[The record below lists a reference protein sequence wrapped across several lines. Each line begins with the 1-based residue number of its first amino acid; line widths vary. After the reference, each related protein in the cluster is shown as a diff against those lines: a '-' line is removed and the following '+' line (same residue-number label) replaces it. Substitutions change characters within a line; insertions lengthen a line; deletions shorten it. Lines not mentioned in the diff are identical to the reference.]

1 MRVAIRDRCWLA
13 VVLLAAGC
21 SAGPRTGPPHNLERR
36 LARLEQE
43 RLTAVEDFGASRKSR
58 GASRVVAEDRP
69 MRLGPGH
76 GGDDPL
82 PTVAPLD
89 LAYDENRSAEQG
101 ENRPDYGR
109 AAAGESFAPRRPPLP
124 DFRETV
130 KRDVKHMAGDLWG
143 DTKRVYGNPL
153 NLVILGVSYGGA
165 LAVQETGPD
174 DTVEDH
180 YDRQHTFSH
189 DWNDAFAAAG
199 NPGTHFALAGLFY
212 LVGQQAQDEKTFE
225 VGRTLFSALII
236 NGLTVLAGQA
246 ATWDRSPNG
255 ELGTFPSGH
264 TSSTFV
270 VASVM
275 HEAYGPLAGVPLYGL
290 GALVGISRLDDREH
304 YLSDVLFGA
313 VLGTVIGHSVA
324 SGRDPELF
332 GWKIVPY
339 ADPQG
344 GATGVAFVKTIE

>member
-1 MRVAIRDRCWLA
+1 MRLAIRDVWCLA
-13 VVLLAAGC
+13 AVLLAAGC
-21 SAGPRTGPPHNLERR
+21 SAGPSALGPPDLDRR
-36 LARLEQE
+36 LARFE
-43 RLTAVEDFGASRKSR
+43 RQRLDAAGTFAAHAPQRSEPRRSDR
-58 GASRVVAEDRP
+58 DRP
-69 MRLGPGH
+69 MRLGPGLNA
-76 GGDDPL
+76 DEP
-82 PTVAPLD
+82 APAFALVD
-89 LAYDENRSAEQG
+89 LAPEADG
-101 ENRPDYGR
+101 PDGD
-109 AAAGESFAPRRPPLP
+109 AASTGDGSYATRRPPLP
-124 DFRETV
+124 GLAQTV
-130 KRDVKHMAGDLWG
+130 KRDVKHMAGDLRG

-165 LAVQETGPD
+165 LAVQQSGPD

-180 YDRQHTFSH
+180 FNRHHAFSH

-255 ELGTFPSGH
+255 EWGTFPSGH

-275 HEAYGPLAGVPLYGL
+275 HEAYGPLVGVPLYGL

-324 SGRDPELF
+324 SGRDPEIF
-332 GWKIVPY
+332 GWKVVPY

-344 GATGVAFVKTIE
+344 GATGVAFVRTIE